1 MDSETKRAAV
11 QDVLREMFA
20 TCCVGALASGSRR
33 DEFRAAYRR
42 AEDAVRKNGF
52 GVSYD
57 SDGLPVVSAPDCESR
72 GTQTEQ

>member
-1 MDSETKRAAV
+1 MDKEMKRAAV

-33 DEFRAAYRR
+33 DEFRTAYRR
-42 AEDAVRKNGF
+42 AEDAVRKNGY

-57 SDGLPVVSAPDCESR
+57 PAGLPVVSAPDCENR
-72 GTQTEQ
+72 RTKGE